1 MPTTISTCDSAS
13 RACKNSGLACGKLAR
28 LKWRLN
34 VVEVIE
40 VLRWSPRRTPAGQY
54 RRLVWDT
61 PFSRNSQDQMT
72 MCQKRVLSDRRLPEV
87 GVVQRGQRMLDWV
100 QLVTF
105 ERAPSL
111 VSEHGAIWGKLSSKV
126 RGMSAPAMRLY
137 GGIPSEARLVMNPKE
152 GIAENRPSCLH

>member
-126 RGMSAPAMRLY
+126 RGGWFQTAGDAKEKCHACLRPRCVCMEEYP
-137 GGIPSEARLVMNPKE
+137 PKQ
-152 GIAENRPSCLH
+152 GSS